1 MDEATVK
8 AFKMLEN
15 LSDEPQVL
23 DIGCGPGM
31 QSIALAKTMKG
42 GKLFALDIHEPFL
55 DNLRDKV
62 TASGLNETV
71 TAVKGSMTELPF
83 EGEVFDL
90 IWSEGAIYIMGVNE
104 ALMAWKPFIKKGGYL
119 VFSEISWL
127 HNKPD
132 AEVATFWMGEYP
144 AMTTISGNIKRIEE
158 AGYAPIGHFILP
170 SLGWWEDY
178 YDPLLSRVA
187 MLREKYP
194 DDLEENLVLDLTVK
208 EIDMYRRFSNDYGY
222 VFYLMEK
229 L

>member
-8 AFKMLEN
+8 AFEMLEN
-15 LSDEPQVL
+15 LPAEPQVL

-31 QSIALAKTMKG
+31 QSIALAKAMKG

-62 TASGLNETV
+62 TANGLNETV

-83 EGEVFDL
+83 ESEVFDL
-90 IWSEGAIYIMGVNE
+90 IWSEGAIYVMGVEE
-104 ALMAWKPFIKKGGYL
+104 ALKAWKPFIKKGGYL

-127 HNKPD
+127 HNNPA
-132 AEVATFWMGEYP
+132 AEVASFWMGEYP

-170 SLGWWEDY
+170 NIGWWDDY
-178 YDPLLSRVA
+178 YEPLLSRVA

-208 EIDMYRRFSNDYGY
+208 EIEMYRRFSNDYGY

-229 L
+229 R